1 MLRLTKVV
9 TSETIFLKRPT
20 VIGTAQKPRSAV
32 NAPGLRHFWSLIFLL
47 TGCASVP
54 APGYDA
60 ELYNCRSENPQICGI
75 R

>member
-32 NAPGLRHFWSLIFLL
+32 NAPGFRHFWSLIFLL

-54 APGYDA
+54 TGYDA
-60 ELYNCRSENPQICGI
+60 EIYNCRSESPQICAI